1 MDRSSNFRTNYVG
14 RMVGDKAECSR
25 FQIEE
30 QILREDS
37 DVDLTK
43 LAQFAFKHYVPK
55 VHRVP
60 IWKLLLRVSST
71 APEVRRDI
79 TEHRIEEVSPNFTI
93 LTSSVMAKVLL
104 SSLCAMRLNS
114 SAVESGKGLD
124 VDYHPTAVDIVR
136 MIELGDETS
145 IVHRNQHVLEV
156 DFQAQLAIAK
166 QMSIICESNWIDT
179 YWLTKVFDE
188 LLSHVFTPNVLT
200 EAVEGLKNQLTKAF
214 AEMGDFDEFILE
226 NIPISFWIRCG
237 GAVVFDHEP
246 LLNLWD
252 KVCSSADCG
261 IIKLLSTVIYNYLVE
276 LKPYLS
282 KLQISGFTFNEGI
295 LSIKTQNAIIKNSV
309 DSILQ
314 SGRFCFKKYEI

>member
-1 MDRSSNFRTNYVG
+1 MVKHILQKKYLYIAEISNMDRSSNFRTNFVG

-30 QILREDS
+30 QVLREDS

-55 VHRVP
+55 IHRVP

-71 APEVRRDI
+71 APEVRKDI
-79 TEHRIEEVSPNFTI
+79 AKHRIQE
-93 LTSSVMAKVLL
+93 
-104 SSLCAMRLNS
+104 
-114 SAVESGKGLD
+114 
-124 VDYHPTAVDIVR
+124 
-136 MIELGDETS
+136 
-145 IVHRNQHVLEV
+145 
-156 DFQAQLAIAK
+156 IAK
-166 QMSIICESNWIDT
+166 QMSIICESNWVDI

-188 LLSHVFTPNVLT
+188 LLSHIFTQNVLT
-200 EAVEGLKNQLTKAF
+200 EVVDNLKIQLVKAY
-214 AEMGDFDEFILE
+214 AEMGNLDELIWE
-226 NIPISFWIRCG
+226 NMPMNFWIRCG

-261 IIKLLSTVIYNYLVE
+261 IIKLLSTVIYNYLIE

-282 KLQISGFTFNEGI
+282 KLEVNDFALGKGI
-295 LSIKTQNAIIKNSV
+295 LSVKTQNAIIKTSING
-309 DSILQ
+309 ILQ
-314 SGRFCFKKYEI
+314 SGRFCSKKYET

>member
-1 MDRSSNFRTNYVG
+1 MDRSSNFRTNFVG

-30 QILREDS
+30 QVLREDS

-55 VHRVP
+55 IHRVP

-71 APEVRRDI
+71 APEVRKDI
-79 TEHRIEEVSPNFTI
+79 AKHRIQEAE
-93 LTSSVMAKVLL
+93 VLL
-104 SSLCAMRLNS
+104 SSLCAMRLSTSRTNNS
-114 SAVESGKGLD
+114 RDLGM
-124 VDYHPTAVDIVR
+124 DYHPTAIDIVR
-136 MIELGDETS
+136 MIQLGGEAA
-145 IVHRNQHVLEV
+145 IMRNNQHALEM

-166 QMSIICESNWIDT
+166 QMSIICESNWVDI

-188 LLSHVFTPNVLT
+188 LLSHVFTQKVLT
-200 EAVEGLKNQLTKAF
+200 EVVDNLKIQLVKAY
-214 AEMGDFDEFILE
+214 AEMGNLDELIWE
-226 NIPISFWIRCG
+226 KMPMNFWIRCG

-252 KVCSSADCG
+252 KICSSANCG
-261 IIKLLSTVIYNYLVE
+261 IIKLLSTVIYNYLIE

-282 KLQISGFTFNEGI
+282 KLEVNDFALGKGI
-295 LSIKTQNAIIKNSV
+295 LSVKTQNAIIKTSI
-309 DSILQ
+309 DGILQ
-314 SGRFCFKKYEI
+314 SGRFCSKKYEA

>member
-1 MDRSSNFRTNYVG
+1 MDRSNNFRTNFVG

-55 VHRVP
+55 IHRVP

-71 APEVRRDI
+71 APEVRKDI
-79 TEHRIEEVSPNFTI
+79 TEHRMQEAE
-93 LTSSVMAKVLL
+93 VLL
-104 SSLCAMRLNS
+104 SSLRTMRLNTERS
-114 SAVESGKGLD
+114 DNGKELD
-124 VDYHPTAVDIVR
+124 VEYHPTAVDIVR
-136 MIELGDETS
+136 MIQLGNETTITHS
-145 IVHRNQHVLEV
+145 SHHAMEM

-166 QMSIICESNWIDT
+166 QMSMICESNWVDI

-188 LLSHVFTPNVLT
+188 LLSHIFTQKILT
-200 EAVEGLKNQLTKAF
+200 EVVDNLKNQLVKAY
-214 AEMGDFDEFILE
+214 AEMGNVDEHIWE
-226 NIPISFWIRCG
+226 NMPMNFWIRCG

-261 IIKLLSTVIYNYLVE
+261 VIKLLSTVIYNYLIE
-276 LKPYLS
+276 LKPYLP
-282 KLQISGFTFNEGI
+282 KLQINDFALGKGI
-295 LSIKTQNAIIKNSV
+295 LSVKTQNAIIKTSIDSV
-309 DSILQ
+309 LQ
-314 SGRFCFKKYEI
+314 SGRFCSKKYEI